1 MKKTTF
7 FLIGFLLCTQMAWS
21 QNAVDYAAIQTKF
34 MNWDPVRGLWIF
46 ESMKALSSNQ
56 PAPDRTFPEDL
67 TAFEMLSLAPN
78 GSREDIQSEILRQPT
93 SDAFIN
99 VLSQLF
105 SATSCNTLTGRSYGD
120 PHIVTMDHTS
130 YSFQT
135 VGEFVLTKNTSR
147 TFEVQARQKP
157 QRDDFSLNT
166 AVAIQMSGDRIA
178 YYAEDIPDNSAMP
191 LWVNGQP
198 IRLEGRTYYLPMG
211 GTIRLVGRNYIVS
224 GPLGQKVIID
234 TRSSGIMRFVNLT
247 VESPSCLA
255 NNYSGILGNANG
267 NASDDFN
274 ANRLASQNGLNGFI
288 GMNSPQYA
296 SLGNDLEQQYLMA
309 FTKEF
314 AEDHRV
320 TDTNSLFN
328 YRPGLNTSFYTDR
341 SFPRFHRT
349 FNSIPN
355 QNRDQARQ
363 RCQEMGINEAEMN
376 GCIYDNYFLNL
387 PPNPIPAPPRA
398 TEGVVLNK
406 LERPIVNSNTVVPV
420 IPERNPGGGAQPMQT
435 KPTEPVSKPQMYEP
449 KTPAYEK
456 PIQIKNPVDFQP
468 ANPKPSNEVKPVKT
482 PPSISPAPK
491 NTNTSLPSKGKN

>member
-1 MKKTTF
+1 MKKSN
-7 FLIGFLLCTQMAWS
+7 FLLAFCLIAQFGWS
-21 QNAVDYAAIQTKF
+21 QSVIDYASIQNKL
-34 MNWDPVRGLWIF
+34 MNWDEVRGPWIF
-46 ESMKALSSNQ
+46 ESVKAISSNQ
-56 PAPDRTFPEDL
+56 TAPDRTFPEDL
-67 TAFEMLSLAPN
+67 TAFELLSLAPTN
-78 GSREDIQSEILRQPT
+78 VREDIQSEILHQPS
-93 SDAFIN
+93 SDPFIA

-105 SATSCNTLTGRSYGD
+105 TATLCNTITGRSYGD
-120 PHIVTMDHTS
+120 PHIVTLDRTS

-135 VGEFVLTKNTSR
+135 AGEFVLTKNSSR
-147 TFEVQARQKP
+147 SFEVQARQKP

-178 YYAEDIPDNSAMP
+178 YYAEDIPDNSTLP

-198 IRLEGRTYYLPMG
+198 IRLEGRTYYLPNG
-211 GTIRLVGRNYIVS
+211 GTIRLVGRNYIVA

-234 TRSSGIMRFVNLT
+234 TRSSGVMRFVNLT
-247 VESPSCLA
+247 IETPSCLA
-255 NNYSGILGNANG
+255 NSFTGILGNGNG
-267 NASDDFN
+267 NASDDFT
-274 ANRLASQNGLNGFI
+274 ADRLANQNALNGFI

-296 SLGNDLEQQYLMA
+296 SLSNDLEQQYLIA

-320 TDTNSLFN
+320 SDTNSLFT
-328 YRPGLNTSFYTDR
+328 YRPGLNTAFYTDR

-355 QNRDQARQ
+355 QNRDQSRQ
-363 RCQEMGINEAEMN
+363 RCQEMGIGEAEMN

-387 PPNPIPAPPRA
+387 PPNPVPTPPRA

-420 IPERNPGGGAQPMQT
+420 IPEKNPGGGAQPMQT
-435 KPTEPVSKPQMYEP
+435 KPMEPVSKPQNYEP

-456 PIQIKNPVDFQP
+456 PIQVKNPIDFQP